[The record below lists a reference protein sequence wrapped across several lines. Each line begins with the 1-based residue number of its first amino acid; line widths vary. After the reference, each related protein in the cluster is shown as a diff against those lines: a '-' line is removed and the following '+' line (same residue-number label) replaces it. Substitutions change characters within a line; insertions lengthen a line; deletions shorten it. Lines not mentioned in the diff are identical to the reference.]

1 MPIRAIF
8 FDAGNTLLYPRVD
21 ELVSAVAALGYL
33 AGVEDFYAAERQAKK
48 AFDAWLWPKLEQHD
62 LPPAVDRV
70 YWVEYLKIL
79 FERVRVPVV
88 QHDNVTRQLVER
100 FRDIRL
106 WSRVFPDTEPVLQSL
121 QASGY
126 SLGVIS
132 NSVGTI
138 EEQLGRAGLGSY
150 FRFVL
155 DSAVVGVEKP
165 HPEIFQMA
173 LDRAAVP
180 PAEAVFIGDTY
191 ATDIGGARGAGIRGV
206 LIDRFGAY
214 DDAVDCPRITSLSA
228 LEPVLSRLGAG
239 SPPNET

>member
-1 MPIRAIF
+1 
-8 FDAGNTLLYPRVD
+8 LLYPRVD
-21 ELVSAVAALGYL
+21 ELVTEITALGYP
-33 AGVEDFYAAERQAKK
+33 ASAEDFYTAERRAKK
-48 AFDAWLWPKLEQHD
+48 KFDAWLWPKLEQHA
-62 LPPAVDRV
+62 LPPAVDRI
-70 YWVEYLKIL
+70 YWIEYLKVL
-79 FERVRVPVV
+79 FDRVHVPIG
-88 QHDNVTRQLVER
+88 QHESVTSQLFER

-106 WSRVFPDTEPVLQSL
+106 WSRVFPDTEPVLQRL
-121 QASGY
+121 QTAGY

-138 EEQLGRAGLGSY
+138 EEQLGRAGLGRY

-173 LDRAAVP
+173 LDRAAVAGP
-180 PAEAVFIGDTY
+180 EAVFIGDTY

-214 DDAVDCPRITSLSA
+214 DDSVECPRITSLDG
-228 LEPVLSRLGAG
+228 LEPVLTRLGAG
-239 SPPNET
+239 STPNET